1 MRPTAAILEQGDPFG
16 EWLPVDYRLQTA
28 MHMLNQEMC
37 KQCGNPTWLCRT
49 AVNTVE
55 FEIHET
61 VCYATQALE
70 EFEALPG
77 TPEKVKGGTRYAR
90 AVGLKN
96 EDGTFDPLPSR
107 REGLGKV
114 SDTVVYDPQ

>member
-1 MRPTAAILEQGDPFG
+1 MRPTAALLEMGDPFG
-16 EWLPVDYRLQTA
+16 EWEPVDFRLQTA
-28 MHMLNQEMC
+28 MHMLNKEIC

-70 EFEALPG
+70 EFDELPG
-77 TPEKVKGGTRYAR
+77 TPDKAKGGTRYAL

-107 REGLGKV
+107 REALEKV
-114 SDTVVYDPQ
+114 SDNVVYDPQ